1 MGRGAKGQSCFECL
15 FNVPCGVFLDEV
27 FKYDSV
33 KMVRVENYSVGVF
46 YRSIQ
51 IVILGVFVT
60 NLSYYHSYM
69 EYGTPSAA
77 VNGWID
83 IPSSD
88 WIGQRQ
94 GADYSSLPY
103 CNTDG
108 STDYIHASCDAS
120 GQPDPTGAWSYT
132 DNRCR
137 AVSIAEI
144 QAEESMMFFIA
155 TYIQDSVAAVGG
167 GAVPAE
173 HLAGNGNYFVPGVEE
188 LYFTFE
194 HAFTYKNIESTRNI
208 KATVRDYN
216 NYVFREFPRGANVRM
231 TVADWLTAAGGIS
244 LDDHNEDANEMCDT
258 ERMNAIFRL
267 TGVDMAISLD
277 YSNDAP
283 GFGKVGEQHKEEN
296 IELTIRPRLTKV
308 AWGGYMPTWEWIT
321 HPIIGRH
328 RQPYGLRVRL
338 EVIGRIGQLDGQHL
352 LNTLVACFV
361 TMGVASYAAN
371 FLCFY
376 LLEDSDLYTGVRYDV
391 MRRRSGRN
399 VTPEGKRSSS
409 WSPSV

>member
-1 MGRGAKGQSCFECL
+1 M
-15 FNVPCGVFLDEV
+15 
-27 FKYDSV
+27 
-33 KMVRVENYSVGVF
+33 
-46 YRSIQ
+46 
-51 IVILGVFVT
+51 
-60 NLSYYHSYM
+60 
-69 EYGTPSAA
+69 
-77 VNGWID
+77 
-83 IPSSD
+83 
-88 WIGQRQ
+88 
-94 GADYSSLPY
+94 
-103 CNTDG
+103 
-108 STDYIHASCDAS
+108 
-120 GQPDPTGAWSYT
+120 
-132 DNRCR
+132 
-137 AVSIAEI
+137 
-144 QAEESMMFFIA
+144 
-155 TYIQDSVAAVGG
+155 
-167 GAVPAE
+167 
-173 HLAGNGNYFVPGVEE
+173 
-188 LYFTFE
+188 
-194 HAFTYKNIESTRNI
+194 
-208 KATVRDYN
+208 
-216 NYVFREFPRGANVRM
+216 
-231 TVADWLTAAGGIS
+231 ADWLTAAGGIS